1 MRESVSYLYTRRVW
15 KERDYF
21 VVFISYDLFA
31 SSGFFFF
38 FLMPQRRGKQRLGPG
53 IFGGSLPK
61 VFISRVPAML
71 LS

>member
-1 MRESVSYLYTRRVW
+1 MRESVSYLYTRGVW

-38 FLMPQRRGKQRLGPG
+38 NATAAWKTTLGPG